1 MSALPIV
8 HPGMREAVAPPEHRG
23 LARDEVRLLVTDR
36 AARTHVD
43 DRFRNLAAYVRPGDL
58 FVVNDSATVPAALR
72 ATRADGTMLLL
83 HVATKIDERLWM
95 AEPRG
100 TVAAGETLA
109 LEDGA
114 SATAIAP
121 VDAAHPRLWYVRFDL
136 PLAMNAYLAKVGEPI
151 RYGYVHERFPLA
163 DYQTIFAR
171 HNGSA
176 EMPSA
181 ARPFS
186 MRVVREVQ
194 RAGGTF
200 TAVTLHCGVSSFER
214 PERPATERYDVPL
227 KTADAVNRARESGR
241 RVIAVGTT
249 VVRAL
254 ESSVRSGLVTAS
266 SGWTDIVIEPH
277 TRIYAADA
285 IVTGFHEPAATHL
298 SMLRAFI
305 DAELLDDAYALAA
318 AEGFACHEFG
328 DIHLIA

>member
-1 MSALPIV
+1 MSALPMSAT
-8 HPGMREAVAPPEHRG
+8 GMREAVAPPEYRG

-36 AARTHVD
+36 AARTHVH
-43 DRFRNLAAYVRPGDL
+43 DRFRNLASYVRPGDL

-72 ATRADGTMLLL
+72 ATRANGDSLML

-100 TVAAGETLA
+100 SVDAGEMLA

-114 SATAIAP
+114 TATPIAP

-136 PLAMNAYLAKVGEPI
+136 PLAMSAYLAKVGEPI
-151 RYGYVHERFPLA
+151 RYGYVRERFPLA

-171 HNGSA
+171 RNGSA

-181 ARPFS
+181 GRPFS
-186 MRVVREVQ
+186 SRVVRDVQ
-194 RAGGTF
+194 RVGGTF
-200 TAVTLHCGVSSFER
+200 APITLHCGVSSFER
-214 PERPATERYDVPL
+214 PERPATERYAVPL

-254 ESSVRSGLVTAS
+254 ESSVQGGKVTAS

-277 TRIYAADA
+277 TRLYAADA

-298 SMLRAFI
+298 SMLRAFV
-305 DAELLDDAYALAA
+305 DAELFDEAYALAA
-318 AEGFACHEFG
+318 SEGYAYHEFG
-328 DIHLIA
+328 DIHFIA